1 MRPSR
6 PPIGLHLATVAKTV
20 SRAFDDALSEAGGS
34 RPEWLVLLAVKMRGA
49 ASQRELAEAVGIQGA
64 ALTHP
69 LHGMEAAGLLTRRRD
84 PDNRRVQFVELTA
97 SGDEAFLRLRSAAM
111 AFDKR
116 LRRGLTEEQLAA
128 LTDALT
134 RLAAN
139 VDRREG
145 VGGGVRAE
153 A

>member
-34 RPEWLVLLAVKMRGA
+34 RPEWLVLLAVKTRGA
-49 ASQRELAEAVGIQGA
+49 ASQRELADAVGIQGA
-64 ALTHP
+64 TLTHH

-84 PDNRRVQFVELTA
+84 PDNRRVQFVELTP
-97 SGDEAFLRLRSAAM
+97 SGEESFLRLRGAAM

-116 LRRGLTEEQLAA
+116 LRRGFREHELTTLS
-128 LTDALT
+128 DALT

-139 VDRREG
+139 
-145 VGGGVRAE
+145 A
-153 A
+153 